1 MYNVIYLAIGI
12 YIIGLLMYILFRKT
26 DNIHLTEDTLF
37 KVKDGLKELGW
48 SDQAIEDAINSIL
61 NQGVVFREVIQDD

>member
-1 MYNVIYLAIGI
+1 MYGVAYLAIGI

-26 DNIHLTEDTLF
+26 DNVYLTEDTLF
-37 KVKDGLKELGW
+37 KVRDGLKECGW
-48 SDQAIEDAINSIL
+48 SDQAIQDAINSIL